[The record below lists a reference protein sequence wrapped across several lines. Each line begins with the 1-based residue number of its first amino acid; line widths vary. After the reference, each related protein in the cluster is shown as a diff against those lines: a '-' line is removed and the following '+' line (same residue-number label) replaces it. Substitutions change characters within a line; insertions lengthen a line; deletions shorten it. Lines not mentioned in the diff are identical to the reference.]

1 MASMLKELKM
11 HSLSDIV
18 SMGFS
23 FIATKL
29 FYPGATLVRRPFH
42 IRQKSNLRFEPG
54 FTTGH
59 GCRFEMFDEGVI
71 ELGRNCRIGDN
82 VHLAALHKITIGDD
96 CLFAS
101 KIFISDLSH
110 GSYGRE
116 GCDPRTPPNDR
127 PLVGSPVTIGDNVW
141 LGENVVVLQGVTI
154 GSGCIIGANSTVSRS
169 IPENC
174 IAVGS
179 PARPI
184 KAYDDET
191 GSWVPYLA
199 EG

>member
-1 MASMLKELKM
+1 MTSMFSEIKM
-11 HSLSDIV
+11 HSLSEIA

-23 FIATKL
+23 FVATKL
-29 FYPGATLVRRPFH
+29 FYPGATLVRRPFR
-42 IRQKSNLRFEPG
+42 IRQKRNLTFQPG
-54 FTTGH
+54 FTTGRD
-59 GCRFEMFDEGVI
+59 CRFEMFGDGVI

-82 VHLAALHKITIGDD
+82 VHLAALHRITIGDD

-110 GSYGRE
+110 GSYGE
-116 GCDPRTPPNDR
+116 GGCDPRVPPNDR
-127 PLVGSPVTIGDNVW
+127 PLAGASVTIGDNVW

-154 GSGCIIGANSTVSRS
+154 GSGCVIGANSTVSRD

-184 KAYDDET
+184 KIYDR
-191 GSWVPYLA
+191 GARAWVPYCREA
-199 EG
+199 